1 MAGRLSGGPGV
12 GAQAPQPTDHKRTPG
27 HRDGNPSGLSILSV
41 PGALY
46 QCNPHPTL
54 EGGQFSH
61 FTDE

>member
-1 MAGRLSGGPGV
+1 M
-12 GAQAPQPTDHKRTPG
+12 GAQAPQPTDHKGTPG